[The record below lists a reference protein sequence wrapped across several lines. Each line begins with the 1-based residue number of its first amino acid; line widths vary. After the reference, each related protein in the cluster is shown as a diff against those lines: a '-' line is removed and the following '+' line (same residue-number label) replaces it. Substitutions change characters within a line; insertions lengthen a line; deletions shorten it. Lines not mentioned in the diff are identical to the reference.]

1 MSRIS
6 PLWQI
11 YNRNPETDD
20 RLQLFRDPV
29 GLRPPP
35 PARGQD
41 RPGVDHVAL
50 DPFGLQHPVDPEAVQ
65 TGLLDDDNREVP
77 AGPRHRLAPE
87 LGDQVLGLGFGD
99 PLAGLCMLDR
109 DLVDLGR
116 RQMAYSITS
125 SARASR
131 IGDYGEAE
139 IAVEISKG
147 EW

>member
-77 AGPRHRLAPE
+77 GRSAIALRL
-87 LGDQVLGLGFGD
+87 
-99 PLAGLCMLDR
+99 
-109 DLVDLGR
+109 
-116 RQMAYSITS
+116 S
-125 SARASR
+125 SATRRSASVLVIR
-131 IGDYGEAE
+131 SPASACS
-139 IAVEISKG
+139 IAIS
-147 EW
+147 